1 MDKALK
7 KAAARV
13 ERLQAAHQRAYRA
26 FNAAT
31 QALADAVADME
42 ALSTR
47 PSFKAPLVHLAPA
60 TGRNRPPAKT
70 YCGIERANVGRSCR
84 YGAHI
89 TCPECRAHYVEGD
102 YR

>member
-1 MDKALK
+1 MDNALK

-26 FNAAT
+26 FNTAT

-42 ALSTR
+42 ALRSR
-47 PSFKAPLVHLAPA
+47 PSVKTPLVHLAPA

-70 YCGIERANVGRSCR
+70 YCGIQGTACRSST